1 MKKYLLTSLISVI
14 LIPGLTAQD
23 RGATP
28 ALRYD
33 ENHSLTWEEA
43 IGYYTALDEAYPEA
57 SLIEMGMTDAG
68 RPLHLFII
76 SADGE
81 TDPEA
86 IRRKGKAIVLIINGI
101 HPGEPEGI
109 DASAQ
114 FAADILA
121 NRDGIKKYLRTCAV
135 AIVPVYNIGGALARS
150 PYWRINQN
158 GPEEKGARRNT
169 RFLDLNRDFVKQ
181 DSRDARAFAGIY
193 TWLDPD
199 VFLDTHTTNGS
210 DHQFTVTL
218 IATQPEKMHP
228 EMQEFFRVK
237 MLPELY
243 SRMKTAQKNEM
254 VPYVQYTE
262 RGEIRAI
269 IGFEEYAYY
278 STGYSA
284 LFNSF
289 GFMTETLVY
298 KPYRERVE
306 GTRQFISELV
316 RYTSMNHKEIL
327 RLRAEANQRTLN
339 LNDYVLDWDQD
350 STRWDLIAYHGYR
363 YEDTVTP
370 ITGRKTGFYNHDKPY
385 TDTIRYYNYFNPS
398 ITVTAPAAYILPF
411 AWEEVIGRLQAN
423 GVIMHQLKNDTT
435 VMIESYYIDSYE
447 PSKRA
452 TQGHYFNSNVK
463 LRKVRQEVDYMK
475 GDYLIPVNQRAN
487 KYIVTMLEP
496 QSESGF
502 FAWNFFDSFLE
513 GQDWYSV
520 WGFESH
526 LKELLDHDP
535 VLKAAFDKARSEDE
549 KMAADPVVQLQW
561 LYQNTP
567 SSGWRNGR
575 DYIPWAGSSR
585 QGTCLM
591 AVSDFL

>member
-1 MKKYLLTSLISVI
+1 MKKYLLTFLFAVI
-14 LIPGLTAQD
+14 ITLSITAQEKSK
-23 RGATP
+23 TP
-28 ALRYD
+28 VLRYD

-43 IGYYTALDEAYPEA
+43 ISFYADLDKRYPEA
-57 SLIEMGMTDAG
+57 RLIEMGMTDAG

-76 SADGE
+76 SGDGE
-81 TDPEA
+81 FEPET
-86 IRRKGKAIVLIINGI
+86 IRTKGKAIVLINNGI

-109 DASAQ
+109 DASAL
-114 FAADILA
+114 FAADLLE
-121 NRDGIKKYLRTCAV
+121 NKDGMKKYLRNTVV
-135 AIVPVYNIGGALARS
+135 AIIPVYNIGGALTRS
-150 PYWRINQN
+150 QYWRINQN
-158 GPEEKGARRNT
+158 GPDEKGARRNT

-181 DSRDARAFAGIY
+181 DSRDARAFAAIY
-193 TWLDPD
+193 SYLDPD

-228 EMQEFFRVK
+228 EMQEFFRGS

-243 SRMKTAQKNEM
+243 NRMKSAHKNEM
-254 VPYVQYTE
+254 VPYVQYTD
-262 RGEIRAI
+262 RGEIKAI
-269 IGFEEYAYY
+269 IGFEEHAYY

-298 KPYRERVE
+298 KPYPERVE
-306 GTRQFISELV
+306 GTMQFITELV

-327 RLRAEANQRTLN
+327 RLRAEANRQTVN
-339 LNDYVLDWDQD
+339 AHEYVLDWEQD
-350 STRWDLIAYHGYR
+350 TTRWDLVEYHGYR
-363 YEDTVTP
+363 YEETTTP
-370 ITGRKTGFYNHDKPY
+370 ITGRKSGFYNRDRPY

-398 ITVTAPAAYILPF
+398 LTVTVPAAYIVPF
-411 AWEEVIGRLQAN
+411 AWEEVIERLQAN
-423 GVIMHQLKNDTT
+423 GVVMHQLQSDTT
-435 VMIESYYIDSYE
+435 MTVEAYYIDSFE
-447 PSKRA
+447 PAKRA
-452 TQGHYFNSNVK
+452 TQGHYFNSRVQM
-463 LRKVRQEVDYMK
+463 RAVTREVDYLK
-475 GDYLIPVNQRAN
+475 GDYVIPMNQRAN

-535 VLKAAFDKARSEDE
+535 VLRAAFDEARSEDE
-549 KMAADPVVQLQW
+549 RMAADPVVQLQW

-567 SSGWRNGR
+567 LSEMENRTRLYPVGRIMREGHLLNG
-575 DYIPWAGSSR
+575 SK
-585 QGTCLM
+585 
-591 AVSDFL
+591 